1 MKLPR
6 EVVIRI
12 RPNGKVEIETFGF
25 VGSSCAEVAEF
36 LERLLAGENPEEG
49 DIQRDLKPEYYL
61 AEQESEI
68 DVRDRGSGG

>member
-25 VGSSCAEVAEF
+25 VGTSCAEIAEF
-36 LERLLAGENPEEG
+36 LERILAGENPEQD

-61 AEQESEI
+61 EEQEEEI
-68 DVRDRGSGG
+68 DVRDRGPRG